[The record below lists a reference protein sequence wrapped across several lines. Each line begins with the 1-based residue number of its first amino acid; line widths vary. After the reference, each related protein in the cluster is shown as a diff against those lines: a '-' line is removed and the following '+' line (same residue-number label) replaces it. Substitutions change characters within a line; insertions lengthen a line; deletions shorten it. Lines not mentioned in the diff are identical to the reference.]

1 VLTSYICDR
10 MSYGT
15 GRPAILKDDET
26 IEKCDLMLEH
36 PLSNE
41 DDMRLV
47 STVELMAARERWQNA
62 MGPLDQ
68 SVEERTFDIA
78 SRAREEFK
86 GWYDRW
92 DQRFAKKYPD
102 RGMARLLDF
111 ANSWLTFQIRR
122 FILSSES

>member
-1 VLTSYICDR
+1 

-26 IEKCDLMLEH
+26 ILECDLILEH
-36 PLSNE
+36 PLANE

-62 MGPLDQ
+62 MGPLDKVVNE
-68 SVEERTFDIA
+68 STFDIA

-92 DQRFAKKYPD
+92 DLRFAKKYPD
-102 RGMARLLDF
+102 RGGFLVL
-111 ANSWLTFQIRR
+111 
-122 FILSSES
+122 

>member
-1 VLTSYICDR
+1 

-26 IEKCDLMLEH
+26 ILECDLILDH
-36 PLSNE
+36 PLANE

-62 MGPLDQ
+62 MGPLDKP
-68 SVEERTFDIA
+68 VNEKTFDIA

-92 DQRFAKKYPD
+92 DLRFAKKYPD
-102 RGMARLLDF
+102 RGEHL
-111 ANSWLTFQIRR
+111 
-122 FILSSES
+122 ILQSLSRKLIAAQVVRSIAKA